1 MAEETV
7 SAAEENRKAAKATGK
22 IGIAV
27 MLSRILGLIRDI
39 FMVRLYGTSLLAD
52 CFNLAF
58 KIPNLLRDLFAEGA
72 LSQAFVTTF
81 SKRLKEQGEQSA
93 WVLANRVL
101 SLAVVV
107 MSVVTLLGV
116 LLAPVI
122 VDLILSFAD
131 KSFGPA
137 QRDLIILLARV
148 MYPFILL
155 VSLSALVM
163 GMLNARHVFG
173 VPALASCFFNLGCII
188 GGGAIG
194 YWLDPQWGEKSLIGI
209 SIGVLIGGLGQL
221 VVQFPSLW
229 QVGFRPQWDRLWSD
243 DGVKKI
249 ISLMGPAMI
258 AASAVQVNVMV
269 NAMFATSTG
278 EGGVSALNYA
288 FRLMQLPIGMFGVAV
303 ATITLPAL
311 SRAAVG
317 GIGKEFSP
325 TLARGINLVTILV
338 LPCAVGLSL
347 LATPLVAMIF
357 KGGDMHHRSTVMI
370 AGALQCYAYGLLC
383 YSWIKIV
390 QPAFYAIDKR
400 WVPMMIS
407 FVSMTLNF
415 SLNWYFVKVLHWG
428 HESLALTTSVLA
440 VVNFV
445 LLYGMLH
452 RLVGGLS
459 MSSLT
464 NTLWRCL
471 IAAAVMG
478 ELCWLANRYLFESL
492 GSLPWLTRCAMLAAV
507 IGIVAMVYF
516 FLCYLLGVRETRD
529 CLDMVLRRVPSLKR
543 FAPRAEK

>member
-1 MAEETV
+1 MAEENV
-7 SAAEENRKAAKATGK
+7 SAADENRKAAKATGK

-81 SKRLKEQGEQSA
+81 SKRLKEQGEVSA
-93 WVLANRVL
+93 WTLANRVL

-107 MSVVTLLGV
+107 MSGVTILGV
-116 LLAPVI
+116 MLAPWI
-122 VDLILSFAD
+122 VDVILSFAD
-131 KSFGPA
+131 KSFG
-137 QRDLIILLARV
+137 QNERDLIVRLARI

-163 GMLNARHVFG
+163 GMLNAKQIFG
-173 VPALASCFFNLGCII
+173 MPALASCFFNLGCII
-188 GGGAIG
+188 GGGALG

-209 SIGVLIGGLGQL
+209 SGGVLLGGLGQL

-229 QVGFRPQWDRLWSD
+229 RVGFRPRWDALWSD
-243 DGVKKI
+243 AGVKKI

-303 ATITLPAL
+303 ATVTLPAL

-317 GIGKEFSP
+317 GISKEFSP
-325 TLARGINLVTILV
+325 TLSRGINLVTILV
-338 LPCAVGLSL
+338 LPCAVGLTL

-357 KGGDMHHRSTVMI
+357 KGGDLHHQSTVMI
-370 AGALQCYAYGLLC
+370 AGALQCYGYGLLF

-400 WVPMMIS
+400 WVPMVIS
-407 FVSMTLNF
+407 FIAMALNF
-415 SLNWYFVKVLHWG
+415 CLNWYFVKVLHWG

-440 VVNFV
+440 VVNFTM
-445 LLYGMLH
+445 LYGMLH

-459 MSSLT
+459 FASLG
-464 NTLWRCL
+464 NTFWRCAV
-471 IAAAVMG
+471 AALVMG
-478 ELCWLANRYLFESL
+478 ELCWVANRYVLQAITSWPFL
-492 GSLPWLTRCAMLAAV
+492 GRLAMLGMVIAV
-507 IGIVAMVYF
+507 VAVMYF
-516 FLCYLLGVRETRD
+516 FLCYVLGVREMRD
-529 CLDMVLRRVPSLKR
+529 CMGLILRRAPFLKR

>member
-27 MLSRILGLIRDI
+27 MLSRVLGLIRDI

-93 WVLANRVL
+93 WLLANRVL

-107 MSVVTLLGV
+107 MSGVTILGV
-116 LLAPVI
+116 LLAPWI
-122 VDLILSFAD
+122 IDLLLSFAD

-137 QRDLIILLARV
+137 QRDLIILLTRV

-163 GMLNARHVFG
+163 GMLNAKQVFG
-173 VPALASCFFNLGCII
+173 MPALASCFFNLGCII
-188 GGGAIG
+188 GGGSLG
-194 YWLDPQWGEKSLIGI
+194 YWLDPQWGEKSLLGI
-209 SIGVLIGGLGQL
+209 SGGVLIGGLGQL

-229 QVGFRPQWDRLWSD
+229 RVGFRPRWDSLWSD
-243 DGVKKI
+243 TGVKKI
-249 ISLMGPAMI
+249 VTLMVPAMI

-303 ATITLPAL
+303 ATVTLPAL

-338 LPCAVGLSL
+338 LPCAVGLGL

-357 KGGDMHHRSTVMI
+357 KGGDMHHKSTVMI

-400 WVPMMIS
+400 WVPMGIS
-407 FVSMTLNF
+407 FISMTLNF
-415 SLNWYFVKVLHWG
+415 ALNWYFVKVLHWG
-428 HESLALTTSVLA
+428 HESLALTTSLLA
-440 VVNFV
+440 VFNFV

-459 MSSLT
+459 MFALW

-471 IAAAVMG
+471 IAAGVMG
-478 ELCWLANRYLFESL
+478 ELCWLANRYVFQSISSFPFV
-492 GSLPWLTRCAMLAAV
+492 GRCVVMMAV
-507 IGIVAMVYF
+507 IGVVAGTYF
-516 FLCYLLGVRETRD
+516 FLCYVLGVRETRD
-529 CLDMVLRRVPSLKR
+529 CFDMIVRRVPGLKR
-543 FAPRAEK
+543 FAPRAGK